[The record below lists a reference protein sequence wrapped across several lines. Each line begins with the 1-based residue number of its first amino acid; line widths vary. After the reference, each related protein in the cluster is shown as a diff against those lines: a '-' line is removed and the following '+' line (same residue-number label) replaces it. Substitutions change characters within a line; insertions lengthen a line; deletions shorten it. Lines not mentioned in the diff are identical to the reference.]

1 MRVYEAKQI
10 IANLPDEKDVSVQFG
25 ALKGTVTVGQLRAL
39 MKGHQD
45 NESVQPTGNGHGVWI
60 TDWTRTKIFLG

>member
-10 IANLPDEKDVSVQFG
+10 IANLPDEKDVSVHFG
-25 ALKGTVTVGQLRAL
+25 ALKGTVTVAQLRAL

-45 NESVQPTGNGHGVWI
+45 NESVQPNDNGQGVWI